1 MNAVNLIGRLTKE
14 PQVRYTGDGLA
25 VASFTLAVDRPAKK
39 GEDKQ
44 ADFPRIIVFGKQAEN
59 CEKYLAKGRL
69 VAIMGRIQTG
79 SYEKQNGDRVYTTD
93 VIADR
98 VQFLEWGEDKT
109 KSQAPQKPPQ
119 QAQEQMEFGGG
130 YCQVD
135 DDLPF

>member
-1 MNAVNLIGRLTKE
+1 MNSVNLIGRLTKE

-39 GEDKQ
+39 GEYKQ
-44 ADFPRIIVFGKQAEN
+44 ADFPRVICFGKQAEN

-79 SYEKQNGDRVYTTD
+79 SYEKQNGDKVYTTD

-109 KSQAPQKPPQ
+109 KSQAPQRPTQTQ
-119 QAQEQMEFGGG
+119 QEEFHGFR
-130 YCQVD
+130 QVE

>member
-1 MNAVNLIGRLTKE
+1 MNTVNLIGRLTKE
-14 PQVRYTGDGLA
+14 PQVRYTADGLA
-25 VASFTLAVDRPAKK
+25 VASFTLAVDRPVRK

-44 ADFPRIIVFGKQAEN
+44 ADFPRVICFGKQAEN

-79 SYEKQNGDRVYTTD
+79 SYEKQNGDKVYTTD

-109 KSQAPQKPPQ
+109 KSQAPQRPTQTQ
-119 QAQEQMEFGGG
+119 QEEFHGFR
-130 YCQVD
+130 QVE

>member
-1 MNAVNLIGRLTKE
+1 MNSVNLIGRLTKE
-14 PQVRYTGDGLA
+14 PDVRYTNDGLA
-25 VASFTLAVDRPAKK
+25 IANFTLAINRPVRN
-39 GEDKQ
+39 GEEKQ
-44 ADFPRIIVFGKQAEN
+44 ADFPRVKCFGKQAEN

-98 VQFLEWGEDKT
+98 VQFLEWGEDRA
-109 KSQAPQKPPQ
+109 KSQAPQKPTQTQ
-119 QAQEQMEFGGG
+119 QEEFHGFSR
-130 YCQVD
+130 VE

>member
-1 MNAVNLIGRLTKE
+1 MNSVNLIGRLTKE

-79 SYEKQNGDRVYTTD
+79 SYEKQNGDKVYTTD
-93 VIADR
+93 VVADR
-98 VQFLEWGEDKT
+98 VQFLEWGENKAN
-109 KSQAPQKPPQ
+109 SQAPQKPKQTQ
-119 QAQEQMEFGGG
+119 QEEFHGFR
-130 YCQVD
+130 QVE

>member
-1 MNAVNLIGRLTKE
+1 MNSVNLIGRLTKE
-14 PQVRYTGDGLA
+14 PQVRYTSDGLA

-44 ADFPRIIVFGKQAEN
+44 ADFPRITVFGKQAEN
-59 CEKYLAKGRL
+59 CAKYLAKGRL

-79 SYEKQNGDRVYTTD
+79 SYEKQNGDKVYTTD

-98 VQFLEWGEDKT
+98 VQFLEWGEEKS
-109 KSQAPQKPPQ
+109 KSQAPQKPKQTQ
-119 QAQEQMEFGGG
+119 QEEFHGFR
-130 YCQVD
+130 QVE

>member
-1 MNAVNLIGRLTKE
+1 MNSVNLIGRLTKE

-79 SYEKQNGDRVYTTD
+79 SYEKQNGDKVYTTD
-93 VIADR
+93 VVADR
-98 VQFLEWGEDKT
+98 VQFLEWGEDKA
-109 KSQAPQKPPQ
+109 KSQAPQRTTQTQ
-119 QAQEQMEFGGG
+119 QEEFHGFR
-130 YCQVD
+130 QVE

>member
-1 MNAVNLIGRLTKE
+1 MNSVNLIGRLTKE

-25 VASFTLAVDRPAKK
+25 VASFSLAVDRPAKK

-59 CEKYLAKGRL
+59 CEKYLTKGRL

-98 VQFLEWGEDKT
+98 VQFLEWGEDKA
-109 KSQAPQKPPQ
+109 KSQAPQRPTQTQ
-119 QAQEQMEFGGG
+119 QEEFHGFR
-130 YCQVD
+130 QVE

>member
-1 MNAVNLIGRLTKE
+1 MNSVNLIGRLTKE
-14 PQVRYTGDGLA
+14 PQVRYTADGLA
-25 VASFTLAVDRPAKK
+25 VASFTLAVDRPVRR

-44 ADFPRIIVFGKQAEN
+44 ADFPRVICFGKQAEN

-79 SYEKQNGDRVYTTD
+79 SYEKQNGERVYTTD

-98 VQFLEWGEDKT
+98 VQFLEWGEDKA
-109 KSQAPQKPPQ
+109 KSQAPQKPTAPQ
-119 QAQEQMEFGGG
+119 QEEFHGFSK
-130 YCQVD
+130 VE

>member
-1 MNAVNLIGRLTKE
+1 MNTVNLIGRLTKE
-14 PQVRYTGDGLA
+14 PQVRYTADGLA
-25 VASFTLAVDRPAKK
+25 VASFTLAVDRPVRK

-44 ADFPRIIVFGKQAEN
+44 TDFPRVICFDKQAEN

-109 KSQAPQKPPQ
+109 KSQAPQKPTQ

>member
-1 MNAVNLIGRLTKE
+1 MNSVNLIGRLTKE

-59 CEKYLAKGRL
+59 CEKYLTKGRL

-98 VQFLEWGEDKT
+98 VQFLEWGEDKA
-109 KSQAPQKPPQ
+109 KSQAPQRPTQTQ
-119 QAQEQMEFGGG
+119 QEEFHGFR
-130 YCQVD
+130 QVE

>member
-1 MNAVNLIGRLTKE
+1 MNSVNLIGRLTKE

-39 GEDKQ
+39 GENKQ

-59 CEKYLAKGRL
+59 CEKYLARGRL

-79 SYEKQNGDRVYTTD
+79 SYEKQNGDKVYTTD
-93 VIADR
+93 VVADR
-98 VQFLEWGEDKT
+98 VQFLEWGEDRA
-109 KSQAPQKPPQ
+109 KSQAPQRPTQTQ
-119 QAQEQMEFGGG
+119 QEEFHGFSK
-130 YCQVD
+130 VK

>member
-1 MNAVNLIGRLTKE
+1 MNSVNLIGRLTKE
-14 PQVRYTGDGLA
+14 PQVRYTADGLA

-44 ADFPRIIVFGKQAEN
+44 ADFPRVICFGKQ

-98 VQFLEWGEDKT
+98 VQFLEWGEDKAN
-109 KSQAPQKPPQ
+109 SQAPQKPTQIQ
-119 QAQEQMEFGGG
+119 QEEFHGSAE
-130 YCQVD
+130 
-135 DDLPF
+135 

>member
-1 MNAVNLIGRLTKE
+1 MNTVNLIGRLTKE

-25 VASFTLAVDRPAKK
+25 VASFTLAVDRPVRK

-44 ADFPRIIVFGKQAEN
+44 ADFPRVICFGKQAEN

-98 VQFLEWGEDKT
+98 VQFLEWGEDKAN
-109 KSQAPQKPPQ
+109 SQASQKPTQ
-119 QAQEQMEFGGG
+119 QEEFHGFSK
-130 YCQVD
+130 VE

>member
-1 MNAVNLIGRLTKE
+1 MNSVNLIGRLTKE

-39 GEDKQ
+39 GADKQ
-44 ADFPRIIVFGKQAEN
+44 ADFPRVICFGKQAEN

-98 VQFLEWGEDKT
+98 VQFLEWGEDKA
-109 KSQAPQKPPQ
+109 KSQAPQRPTQTQ
-119 QAQEQMEFGGG
+119 QEEFHGFR
-130 YCQVD
+130 QVE